1 MRACCYSTRGIHSWL
16 RWPELNEFVFVRNA
30 EGVQAVPVTVVS
42 RAIDQVIVQGA
53 LTAKQSIAVQG
64 LASLKGMWLGLGTTG
79 TETK

>member
-1 MRACCYSTRGIHSWL
+1 M
-16 RWPELNEFVFVRNA
+16 
-30 EGVQAVPVTVVS
+30 PVTVVS

-53 LTAKQSIAVQG
+53 LAAKQSIAVQG